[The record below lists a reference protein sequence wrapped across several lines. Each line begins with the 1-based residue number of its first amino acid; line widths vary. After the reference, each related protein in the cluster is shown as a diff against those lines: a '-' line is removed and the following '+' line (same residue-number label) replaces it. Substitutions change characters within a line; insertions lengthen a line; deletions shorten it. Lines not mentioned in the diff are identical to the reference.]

1 MDTEELTKGHRER
14 LRERFAKNTN
24 SAHDYEL
31 LELLLFNASARTDM
45 KPMAKELM
53 HKFKNFTNLFEAN
66 IDDLINIRG
75 IGMSAAV
82 LIRVL
87 KEILVRM
94 NKTKLDN
101 KHVLKNLSLVV
112 DYLRILIG
120 HSKIEKLA
128 ILFVNTKYTLIDT
141 EVIDHGTVDKI
152 AIYIRELI
160 KKAIEKNAY
169 GIILSHNH
177 PSQDITPSIP
187 DITFTEELNYACNSM
202 SIKLI
207 DHIIIGSYA
216 YYSFKENSVL

>member
-1 MDTEELTKGHRER
+1 
-14 LRERFAKNTN
+14 
-24 SAHDYEL
+24 
-31 LELLLFNASARTDM
+31 
-45 KPMAKELM
+45 
-53 HKFKNFTNLFEAN
+53 
-66 IDDLINIRG
+66 
-75 IGMSAAV
+75 
-82 LIRVL
+82 
-87 KEILVRM
+87 
-94 NKTKLDN
+94 
-101 KHVLKNLSLVV
+101 
-112 DYLRILIG
+112 
-120 HSKIEKLA
+120 LA